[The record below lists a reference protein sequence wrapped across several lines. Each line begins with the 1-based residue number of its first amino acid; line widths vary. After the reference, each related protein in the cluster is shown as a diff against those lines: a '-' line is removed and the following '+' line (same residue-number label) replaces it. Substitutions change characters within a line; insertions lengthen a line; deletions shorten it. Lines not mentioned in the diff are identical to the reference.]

1 VKPPAVAATP
11 ESTRLRSMLW
21 LYGVPTIFVLLWSS
35 GFTFAKMGLEQAS
48 PFALLSLRYSLVLLI
63 LSPLYIWLRPPLP
76 ASRRAFGH
84 VVVVGILIQVFF
96 FGGTYVA
103 ITHGVSAGTVGL
115 IFVFQPILVSV
126 LAPKLTNERVNL
138 GAWTGLCFGLVGAAA
153 VIVARTSVQAPPLFG
168 LAASFV
174 GVAAMAAATLYEKR
188 FGVQQHAVTS
198 NLIQCGVGLVITA
211 PLGLTLEGFHVVW
224 SMKLAVALT
233 YLVLC
238 NSLVAG
244 HATFSDG
251 TTRGSRAC
259 IRAIL
264 SRTADYSDRGLATH
278 WRGDAAARL
287 GRNARCSDWGDAGAS
302 RARKPR
308 AGVGQPQRRM
318 RRSPRPLDPRP
329 RRGLGTAIIWVELS
343 LEVVRD

>member
-153 VIVARTSVQAPPLFG
+153 VIVARTSIQAPPLFG

-238 NSLVAG
+238 NSLVAI
-244 HATFSDG
+244 TLLLVMVR
-251 TTRGSRAC
+251 RGE
-259 IRAIL
+259 
-264 SRTADYSDRGLATH
+264 
-278 WRGDAAARL
+278 AARVSALFFLVPPTTAIVAWLLIGEAMPPL
-287 GRNARCSDWGDAGAS
+287 GWVGMLVAAIGVMLVRRAPAS
-302 RARKPR
+302 RER
-308 AGVGQPQRRM
+308 V
-318 RRSPRPLDPRP
+318 
-329 RRGLGTAIIWVELS
+329 
-343 LEVVRD
+343 